1 MVWWRTKSVTESIKV
16 MIRHGSVAG
25 HWGTGVTEVKTSVS
39 RFSLQ
44 SLSPPAPLS
53 YVIRIISGV
62 GDRIGLFYF

>member
-25 HWGTGVTEVKTSVS
+25 LGTGVTEVKTSVS
-39 RFSLQ
+39 RFSLE
-44 SLSPPAPLS
+44 SLSSPAPLS

-62 GDRIGLFYF
+62 GDRIGLLYF